1 MIKQA
6 IRRPILIALVLCAGA
21 ALCAATAQAATR
33 SVELRKPAD
42 PEGQVSVNV
51 VAGSISVAG
60 WDRPEIE
67 VTGTIGDRV
76 ERVDLTASSDHATV
90 QVVLPASSVWGG
102 DTSVDLIIHVPRKS
116 LLTVSLVSADLKTRD
131 LAGEQRLR
139 TVSGE
144 IDAAIARDTRVS
156 SVSGN
161 VHLKAQSA
169 VGSVEIEAIS
179 GDVTLEGPVEEI
191 HAQTVSGNSV
201 LKLSAIK
208 SARLKTISGDVKL
221 SGSLATGGR
230 IEAGSVSGEIDIGFS
245 AAQGADYDVESRT
258 GKVVNCFGP
267 APQTPT
273 YGPGSHLV
281 FRDGDGSGSVHL
293 NSMSGTIQ
301 LCNHL

>member
-1 MIKQA
+1 MTKKT
-6 IRRPILIALVLCAGA
+6 IRRPIMIALLLCTGA

-33 SVELRKPAD
+33 SVDLRKPTD
-42 PEGQVSVNV
+42 PEGQVSVDV

-90 QVVLPASSVWGG
+90 RVVLPPSSILGG
-102 DTSVDLIIHVPRKS
+102 DTSVDLTIHVPRKS

-139 TVSGE
+139 TVSGD
-144 IDAAIARDTRVS
+144 IDAMIARDAHVS

-161 VHLKAQSA
+161 VRLKAQSA
-169 VGSVEIEAIS
+169 VGSVEIEVIS
-179 GDVTLEGPVEEI
+179 GDVSLDGSVDEI

-201 LKLSAIK
+201 LKLGAIK

-221 SGSLATGGR
+221 GGSLAAGGH
-230 IEAGSVSGEIDIGFS
+230 IEAGSVSGDIEIGFS

-258 GKVVNCFGP
+258 GEIVNCFGP
-267 APQTPT
+267 SPQTPA

-293 NSMSGTIQ
+293 NSMSGTIH